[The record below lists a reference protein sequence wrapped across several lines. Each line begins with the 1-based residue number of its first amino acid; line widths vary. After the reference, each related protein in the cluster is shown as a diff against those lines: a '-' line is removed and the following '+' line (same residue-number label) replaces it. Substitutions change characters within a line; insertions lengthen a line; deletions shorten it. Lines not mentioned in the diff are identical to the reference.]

1 MKIAIIIP
9 VFNQWNYTAQC
20 LSCLSQTV
28 SSESVSVL
36 VVDNAS
42 TDETGVR
49 LLCHEHVQVITND
62 ENRGF
67 AGACNQG
74 IEASSGYDWR
84 IFLNNDV
91 LLSLGWLEGL
101 LVAADQFAIDIISPS
116 MREGPHNYDLE
127 ERSCFLRQ
135 HLGDHL
141 RSDVAHGVCFAVRS
155 RVFDVIGNFDE
166 SFRIGQYEEADLFRR
181 ARKAG
186 FRIATTGRSFIH
198 HFSSVTQKA
207 LSKTSGSS
215 YGSVNQQYYR
225 KKWKLNW
232 IKRKIEKLMD
242 GLKLR
247 SFIRHE
253 NREADTSLIDRSNK

>member
-1 MKIAIIIP
+1 MRIAIIIP
-9 VFNQWNYTAQC
+9 VYNQWHYTHQC
-20 LSCLSQTV
+20 LMSLHGTMVDSADIF
-28 SSESVSVL
+28 

-42 TDETGVR
+42 TDGTSAR
-49 LLCHEHVQVITND
+49 LLDFKDVRVITNV

-74 IEASSGYDWR
+74 IMASSGYDWR

-91 LLSLGWLEGL
+91 LLPQGWLKGL
-101 LVAADQFAIDIISPS
+101 LDAAEQQGIDIISPS
-116 MREGPHNYDLE
+116 MREGPSNYNIE
-127 ERSCFLRQ
+127 ERSRFLQQ

-141 RSDVAHGVCFAVRS
+141 RRDVAHGVCFAVRS

-166 SFRIGQYEEADLFRR
+166 SFRIGQYEEADLYRR

-207 LSKTSGSS
+207 MSKTSNSD
-215 YGSVNQQYYR
+215 YGSANQRYYR
-225 KKWKLNW
+225 RKWKLNW
-232 IKRKIEKLMD
+232 LKRKKEKLQD
-242 GLKLR
+242 NLKLK
-247 SFIRHE
+247 SYIR
-253 NREADTSLIDRSNK
+253 REKRMASTVLIDRSD